1 MEIRLGTTVIL
12 NEKTVNTPFKCDCK
26 GTINTKP
33 LNSND
38 PNSSELQ
45 DGVQPN
51 TLTISFS
58 IPFGQGDVIEEI
70 ENLRQENQPVDISSD
85 EHFDGEIKLRK
96 VRSVQLTSFTTLL
109 TAGPND
115 MSTSCTLVL
124 LQKNS
129 PDELAK
135 KDSEENLSFTPSD
148 PSSGFSIADTIAY
161 HSAKQKETKGL
172 FLGDGNTGT
181 A

>member
-1 MEIRLGTTVIL
+1 MEIRLGDAVIL
-12 NEKTVNTPFKCDCK
+12 NETTINTPFKCDCK

-33 LNSND
+33 LNSNE
-38 PNSSELQ
+38 PTSSELQ

-58 IPFGQGDVIEEI
+58 VPFGQGEIIEEV

-85 EHFDGEIKLRK
+85 EYFDGEIKLRK
-96 VRSVQLTSFTTLL
+96 IRSVQITSFATGLV
-109 TAGPND
+109 AGSKD
-115 MSTSCTLVL
+115 METGCTLVL

-135 KDSEENLSFTPSD
+135 IESEENLSLTPSD
-148 PSSGFSIADTIAY
+148 PASGFSIAETIAY
-161 HSAKQKETKGL
+161 HSEKQKETRGL
-172 FLGDGNTGT
+172 FLGD

>member
-1 MEIRLGTTVIL
+1 MEIRLGETVIL
-12 NEKTVNTPFKCDCK
+12 NETTVNTPFKCDCK

-33 LNSND
+33 LNSNN

-45 DGVQPN
+45 QGVLPN

-70 ENLRQENQPVDISSD
+70 ENLRQANEPVDISSD
-85 EHFDGEIKLRK
+85 EYFDGEIKLRN
-96 VRSVQLTSFTTLL
+96 VRSVQITSFTTLL
-109 TAGPND
+109 LASSND
-115 MSTSCTLVL
+115 MGTSCTLVL

-135 KDSEENLSFTPSD
+135 RDSEENLSLTPSD
-148 PSSGFSIADTIAY
+148 PASGFSISETITY
-161 HSAKQKETKGL
+161 HSEKQKETKGL
-172 FLGDGNTGT
+172 FLGD

>member
-1 MEIRLGTTVIL
+1 MEIRLGDTVIL
-12 NEKTVNTPFKCDCK
+12 SETTVNTPFKCDCK

-38 PNSSELQ
+38 PQSSEMQ
-45 DGVQPN
+45 KGVQPN
-51 TLTISFS
+51 TLTISFL

-70 ENLRQENQPVDISSD
+70 ENLRQENEPVDISSD
-85 EHFDGEIKLRK
+85 EYFDGEIKLRK
-96 VRSVQLTSFTTLL
+96 VRSVQITSFTTLL
-109 TAGPND
+109 TASSND
-115 MSTSCTLVL
+115 MATSCTLVL

-135 KDSEENLSFTPSD
+135 QNSEENLSLTPSD
-148 PSSGFSIADTIAY
+148 PASGFTISETIAY

-172 FLGDGNTGT
+172 FLGDSV